1 MIPDSKKRLK
11 KACDDLDMLLV
22 SVKYVFLVIYSS
34 SLKIFWSSIEIIQLD
49 AFFVDFKPA
58 FEHVLDLMQ
67 KRTCVNNNILDKI
80 SRQSSTVFQCSP
92 FIAQE

>member
-1 MIPDSKKRLK
+1 MIPDSKNRLK

-22 SVKYVFLVIYSS
+22 SVEYVFLVIYSS

-58 FEHVLDLMQ
+58 FEHVFGFHAE
-67 KRTCVNNNILDKI
+67 KNVNDNILDKI